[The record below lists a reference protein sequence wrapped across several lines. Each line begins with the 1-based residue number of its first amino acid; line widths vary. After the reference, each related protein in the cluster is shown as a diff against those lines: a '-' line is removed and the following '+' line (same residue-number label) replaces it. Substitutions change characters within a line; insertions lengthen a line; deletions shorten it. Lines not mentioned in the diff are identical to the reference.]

1 MASDEKKKKT
11 TIDSLPD
18 CVLCHILSF
27 LPTRDAAATGFLSK
41 RWKPLWLSLHSL
53 EFDDKDYP
61 DFRKFRNFIN
71 SVLFARNSIQS
82 LRLICGFIN
91 SFDLDDF
98 NLFLY
103 AASLKGIQELDVSL
117 YSSYSTH
124 LPNCLYS
131 CRTLVTLKL
140 RNATL
145 NCSSCG
151 VDFPL
156 LKSLYL
162 DDVIFQSSAYFFMF
176 FCGCPNLE
184 DVYARALT
192 ISDIPPSVENGAELL
207 PKLVRA
213 DISYNSIPFP
223 MLCNA
228 QFLCAR
234 MVSNASLILIT
245 CFCFFI
251 KNCHYFLVTI
261 ICFSCQ

>member
-1 MASDEKKKKT
+1 LIA
-11 TIDSLPD
+11 SLPD

-53 EFDDKDYP
+53 EFDHKDYP

-82 LRLICGFIN
+82 LRLVCGFN
-91 SFDLDDF
+91 DAFDLDDF
-98 NLFLY
+98 NPFLY
-103 AASLKGIQELDVSL
+103 AASLKGVQELDVRL
-117 YSSYSTH
+117 YSLYSTH

-162 DDVIFQSSAYFFMF
+162 DIVIFWIQSLYIWIQTLQCHVELVDRSAAQCSQASKSYHSQ
-176 FCGCPNLE
+176 G
-184 DVYARALT
+184 
-192 ISDIPPSVENGAELL
+192 LL
-207 PKLVRA
+207 L
-213 DISYNSIPFP
+213 F
-223 MLCNA
+223 
-228 QFLCAR
+228 
-234 MVSNASLILIT
+234 IL
-245 CFCFFI
+245 
-251 KNCHYFLVTI
+251 
-261 ICFSCQ
+261 